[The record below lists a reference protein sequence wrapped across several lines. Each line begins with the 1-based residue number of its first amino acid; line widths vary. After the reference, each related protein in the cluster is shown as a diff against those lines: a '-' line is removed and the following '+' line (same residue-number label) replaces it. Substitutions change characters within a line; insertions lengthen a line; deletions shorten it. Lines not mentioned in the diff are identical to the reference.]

1 MKYFGL
7 TDRGK
12 LRKSNQDSYIIASNR
27 AGDVFAVVCDGIGG
41 GKGGDIAS
49 RLAVTHFSMAFSQN
63 EGFADEVQLRRW
75 LGLEIPAAN
84 EEIYRMGRR
93 TEELKG
99 MGTTLTGVM
108 ITSVGIFVVNVGD
121 SRTYGYYPDGSFEL
135 LTVDHTLVND
145 MLRHGELTEEE
156 ARNYPRKNV
165 LTNAL
170 GVWEKARFDLERMD
184 RRADGYLV
192 CSDGLHGYVDE
203 KIIKGIVLNREID
216 PAIRVRRLYSEA
228 MNAGGYDNITA
239 ILIDMEGDERYEQ

>member
-12 LRKSNQDSYIIASNR
+12 LRKTNQDSYAIASNR

-49 RLAVTHFSMAFSQN
+49 RLAVTHFSMAFSNN
-63 EGFADEVQLRRW
+63 EGFRDAQQVRRW
-75 LGLEIPAAN
+75 LEIEIPAAN
-84 EEIYRMGRR
+84 EEVYRTGQR
-93 TEELKG
+93 TPELKG

-108 ITSVGIFVVNVGD
+108 ITSVGRFVVNVGD
-121 SRTYGYYPDGSFEL
+121 SRTYAYYSDDSMKL
-135 LTVDHTLVND
+135 LTTDHTLVND
-145 MLRHGELTEEE
+145 MLRHGELTPEE

-170 GVWEKARFDLERMD
+170 GVWEKSRFDVERHD
-184 RRADGYLV
+184 EEVNGFLI

-203 KIIKGIVLNREID
+203 EIIRSIVLNRMMD
-216 PAIRVRRLYSEA
+216 PALRVRRLYAEA
-228 MNAGGYDNITA
+228 MNAGGFDNITA
-239 ILIDMEGDERYEQ
+239 ILIDLEGDETHGK

>member
-12 LRKSNQDSYIIASNR
+12 VRRTNQDSYIIASNR

-49 RLAVTHFSMAFSQN
+49 RLAVTHFSMAFSHN
-63 EGFADEVQLRRW
+63 EGFADESLLRRW
-75 LGLEIPAAN
+75 LSLEIPASN

-93 TEELKG
+93 TQELKG

-108 ITSVGIFVVNVGD
+108 ITSVGIYVVNIGD
-121 SRTYGYYPDGSFEL
+121 SRTYAYYSDGSFVQ
-135 LTVDHTLVND
+135 LTNDHTLVND
-145 MLRHGELTEEE
+145 MVRHGELTPDE
-156 ARNYPRKNV
+156 AKNYPRKNV

-170 GVWEKARFDLERMD
+170 GVWEKARYDLEKID
-184 RRADGYLV
+184 KKTDGFLV
-192 CSDGLHGYVDE
+192 CSDGLHGYVEEDVIRE
-203 KIIKGIVLNREID
+203 IVLNRDID
-216 PAIRVRRLYSEA
+216 PAIRVRRLYGEA

-239 ILIDMEGDERYEQ
+239 ILIDLEGDERYEQ